1 MGERG
6 ATYRDELGGGDREH
20 RDRGERACV
29 SVEEWRSRRRLRG
42 VDEQSNFTDVKGGKS
57 TSHDPRI
64 ARPRRGVDRLD

>member
-29 SVEEWRSRRRLRG
+29 SVEEWRSRRRG
-42 VDEQSNFTDVKGGKS
+42 VDEQFYSGEGGGKS

-64 ARPRRGVDRLD
+64 ARSRPGVDRLD